1 MNSFEIEY
9 LKIINE
15 ENGIKTLYLPTEIKK
30 FNFKS
35 FTPFEYKGVSI
46 FQSSMRDD
54 INHVIERLNERS
66 KNAYTL
72 NDIFLI
78 VKRGITEFLNLVKT
92 QKFNSKQSFNII
104 SKSYPNIKVVCAI
117 EKNLIKNELIYLNK
131 DDDHPL
137 YHNDYFCFIYTIL
150 SASMKKH
157 DIDKNLFVES
167 NEHMTYEILVD

>member
-1 MNSFEIEY
+1 
-9 LKIINE
+9 
-15 ENGIKTLYLPTEIKK
+15 
-30 FNFKS
+30 
-35 FTPFEYKGVSI
+35 
-46 FQSSMRDD
+46 MRDD

-78 VKRGITEFLNLVKT
+78 VKRGIDEFLKLVKT

-104 SKSYPNIKVVCAI
+104 SKSYSNIKVVCAI
-117 EKNLIKNELIYLNK
+117 EKNLIKNELIYLNES
-131 DDDHPL
+131 DDHPL

-150 SASMKKH
+150 SSSMEKH

-167 NEHMTYEILVD
+167 NENLIYEIIVD